1 MCEKLLVLIKSCWSW
16 SKVAGPDQKLLVP
29 IKSCWSWSKDAGL
42 DQKLLVLIKSSWSW
56 SKVVIKNWWS
66 WSKVDQNSLVLIKSC
81 WFWSKVTGPDQ
92 KLLVLIK
99 SCWSWS
105 KVAGP
110 VTAWLIGD
118 MLAWISNYNMVRWI
132 SAPGTMHFCPQYD
145 TFWPCGLFTL
155 LQFCKH
161 PPSKI
166 SMKLRWVSSV
176 NLVNCGDIFNLLTIL
191 SSPEI
196 NDSF

>member
-1 MCEKLLVLIKSCWSW
+1 MKWLHHNDIIKWNHFAHYRTFMQGFHQSPVNSPPWWGALI
-16 SKVAGPDQKLLVP
+16 LY
-29 IKSCWSWSKDAGL
+29 
-42 DQKLLVLIKSSWSW
+42 LICTWTNGWANNQDTSDLRCRHTHYDNTVMMPNRQWAITQANDEW
-56 SKVVIKNWWS
+56 VIY
-66 WSKVDQNSLVLIKSC
+66 
-81 WFWSKVTGPDQ
+81 
-92 KLLVLIK
+92 
-99 SCWSWS
+99 
-105 KVAGP
+105 
-110 VTAWLIGD
+110 
-118 MLAWISNYNMVRWI
+118 YNMVRWI

-155 LQFCKH
+155 LQH

>member
-1 MCEKLLVLIKSCWSW
+1 MENLLEGGSSDPMKRLLSTSW
-16 SKVAGPDQKLLVP
+16 IS
-29 IKSCWSWSKDAGL
+29 
-42 DQKLLVLIKSSWSW
+42 
-56 SKVVIKNWWS
+56 
-66 WSKVDQNSLVLIKSC
+66 NSLVLGRCGSNHKSVI
-81 WFWSKVTGPDQ
+81 SKD
-92 KLLVLIK
+92 KLFLSTFGEIASPWRILTVPGVL
-99 SCWSWS
+99 SCCVKVSGGEALFL
-105 KVAGP
+105 VAGQRFP
-110 VTAWLIGD
+110 WCSMSVHTLIFK
-118 MLAWISNYNMVRWI
+118 ANNQNWVSNYNMVRWI

-166 SMKLRWVSSV
+166 SLKLRWVSSV

>member
-1 MCEKLLVLIKSCWSW
+1 MTHIEQSSMEHAKCCFCKYLWFAFGLIVLKLFLKALIFLLWIKSVSTKWLSYLMRVP
-16 SKVAGPDQKLLVP
+16 SDIQYQIHYPYTYTDRYDLNVVLLDLRPHTQFLTPTLPTTVNVAY
-29 IKSCWSWSKDAGL
+29 I
-42 DQKLLVLIKSSWSW
+42 
-56 SKVVIKNWWS
+56 
-66 WSKVDQNSLVLIKSC
+66 
-81 WFWSKVTGPDQ
+81 FH
-92 KLLVLIK
+92 
-99 SCWSWS
+99 
-105 KVAGP
+105 
-110 VTAWLIGD
+110 
-118 MLAWISNYNMVRWI
+118 YNMVRWI

>member
-1 MCEKLLVLIKSCWSW
+1 MHMVLRVIQYIPRNMHTVFALLCF
-16 SKVAGPDQKLLVP
+16 
-29 IKSCWSWSKDAGL
+29 
-42 DQKLLVLIKSSWSW
+42 
-56 SKVVIKNWWS
+56 VVFIH
-66 WSKVDQNSLVLIKSC
+66 
-81 WFWSKVTGPDQ
+81 
-92 KLLVLIK
+92 
-99 SCWSWS
+99 
-105 KVAGP
+105 
-110 VTAWLIGD
+110 WLIFPYPSG
-118 MLAWISNYNMVRWI
+118 LLHWHCGNLTIAPVPAKQPWWIWINTSCEFIMNDCITTTKQSTTKPCAYFLGYTVCVLHYNMVRWI

-161 PPSKI
+161 PPYKI

>member
-1 MCEKLLVLIKSCWSW
+1 MGPAMKITITRCEGGPMDGHSGRKTTVPLSSQICFRTVEHHSVVLTQGFLATLGSWYGHIRLWSTRCKQW
-16 SKVAGPDQKLLVP
+16 YVQKLLWHIP
-29 IKSCWSWSKDAGL
+29 
-42 DQKLLVLIKSSWSW
+42 
-56 SKVVIKNWWS
+56 
-66 WSKVDQNSLVLIKSC
+66 
-81 WFWSKVTGPDQ
+81 
-92 KLLVLIK
+92 
-99 SCWSWS
+99 
-105 KVAGP
+105 
-110 VTAWLIGD
+110 
-118 MLAWISNYNMVRWI
+118 NYNMVRWI

-145 TFWPCGLFTL
+145 TFWPCGLLTL

>member
-1 MCEKLLVLIKSCWSW
+1 MSLKYQILTRSNHVHVKRHDKWREPMKIDFKTSNIVVQYVFKKMVLIWKRVDIVSFCVICQCVVYVILS
-16 SKVAGPDQKLLVP
+16 
-29 IKSCWSWSKDAGL
+29 
-42 DQKLLVLIKSSWSW
+42 IKSSVSDECC
-56 SKVVIKNWWS
+56 VRY
-66 WSKVDQNSLVLIKSC
+66 
-81 WFWSKVTGPDQ
+81 
-92 KLLVLIK
+92 
-99 SCWSWS
+99 
-105 KVAGP
+105 
-110 VTAWLIGD
+110 
-118 MLAWISNYNMVRWI
+118 YNMVRWI